1 MAIDS
6 TISGHRSP
14 DPVPFV
20 GAKRRLR
27 SRRGQGDLL
36 REEILAAAEQLLI
49 RTDDQATVSVRA
61 IAAAVGVTA
70 PSIYLHFTDRNELI
84 FAVCERHAVQLE
96 TAMAKAAEG
105 IGDPLERLRHRGRA
119 YLDYGLSHPEHYR
132 ILMMSR
138 PDATPD
144 RFVDERLVDTAG
156 LTPVAD
162 DLRCAIEEGLIR
174 PQDPLLGAE
183 LCWMVI
189 HGAVSLLISKPDFP
203 WPPVDEIY
211 DQLYDTMRAG
221 LRAP

>member
-1 MAIDS
+1 
-6 TISGHRSP
+6 
-14 DPVPFV
+14 
-20 GAKRRLR
+20 
-27 SRRGQGDLL
+27 L